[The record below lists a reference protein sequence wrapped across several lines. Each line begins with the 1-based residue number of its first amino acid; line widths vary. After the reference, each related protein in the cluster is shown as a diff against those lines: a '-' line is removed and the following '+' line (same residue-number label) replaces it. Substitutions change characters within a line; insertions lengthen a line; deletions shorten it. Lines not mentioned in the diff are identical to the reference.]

1 MDKFRNYLIKA
12 NEWIGA
18 HWRLVMWCLV
28 AVIMMQQCTINRLQ
42 WEVSQ
47 LTQGVAASNGQHE
60 KQTTESLPTDTIASA
75 TDTTATGTPIAL
87 TGPSTEHAAHNGWI
101 IALVIV
107 ILVCGVIAY
116 LYMRRNG
123 IYPIGTSIR
132 GKLKSNGAGRLTY
145 WIRVKNNSRKQIEVA
160 EPLVYFV
167 MGGNSRKFRANVPQ
181 LPLTLDS
188 GTSFETEINLS
199 GLITANMELCNAKA
213 IGMSVSTNG
222 KRHNTIPTPVRIKT
236 A

>member
-12 NEWIGA
+12 NEWISA
-18 HWRLVMWCLV
+18 HWKLVIWCLV
-28 AVIMMQQCTINRLQ
+28 VVVLMQQCTINRLQ

-47 LTQGVAASNGQHE
+47 LTQGVAVQPTQQEEPATDAS
-60 KQTTESLPTDTIASA
+60 PADTITADG
-75 TDTTATGTPIAL
+75 DTTGLTNPNAL
-87 TGPSTEHAAHNGWI
+87 TGPATDHEAHNGWI
-101 IALVIV
+101 IALVTV
-107 ILVCGVIAY
+107 LLTCGVIAY

-167 MGGNSRKFRANVPQ
+167 MGGSSRKFRANVPQ
-181 LPLTLDS
+181 LPLTLDA
-188 GTSFETEINLS
+188 GTSFETEINLA
-199 GLITANMELCNAKA
+199 GLISANMELCNAKA

-222 KRHNTIPTPVRIKT
+222 KRHNTIPTPVKIKT

>member
-18 HWRLVMWCLV
+18 HWRLVIWCLV
-28 AVIMMQQCTINRLQ
+28 VVIMMQQCTINRLQ
-42 WEVSQ
+42 WEVTQ
-47 LTQGVAASNGQHE
+47 LTQGVAAPLTQKEGPAIAHPADTLSATGD
-60 KQTTESLPTDTIASA
+60 TATIAN
-75 TDTTATGTPIAL
+75 PNAL
-87 TGPSTEHAAHNGWI
+87 TGPATEHETRNGWI
-101 IALVIV
+101 IALVIA

-132 GKLKSNGAGRLTY
+132 GKLKSDGAGKLTY

-160 EPLVYFV
+160 EPLVYFI
-167 MGGNSRKFRANVPQ
+167 MGGSSRKFRANVPQ
-181 LPLTLDS
+181 LPLTLDA

-199 GLITANMELCNAKA
+199 GLIAANMELCNAKA